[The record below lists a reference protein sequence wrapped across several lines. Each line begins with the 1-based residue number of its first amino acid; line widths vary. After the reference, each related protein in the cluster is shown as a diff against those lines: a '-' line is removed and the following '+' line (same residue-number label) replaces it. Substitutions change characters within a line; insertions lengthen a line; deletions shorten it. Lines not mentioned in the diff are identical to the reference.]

1 MLEIPANI
9 HTLREALLVPERE
22 RRKEPGCSR
31 RPVGSGNPEDELRLR
46 SRGGAPATAHR
57 APCLVAGQSTSKTG
71 LVSCANNISRSRV
84 NYKKA
89 PKERRTAAY
98 VEARL
103 DNLEKDW
110 TLFYN
115 THRQM
120 ITEVD
125 AKMLDAS
132 TYMKGNVYESTE
144 EIYIEYKSELKGELS
159 RLQRL
164 IQTPVPSGSGKQSDN
179 NSNIRLPKISIPTFS
194 GKYDEWVT
202 FRDLFDSLIRT
213 NDSLDEVQKLHYLKG
228 YLEGEAEQLVRHIP
242 ISRDNFEVCWKQLE
256 SRYNNKKYLANCILK
271 RMFGQKPLQ
280 GESAGAIKELLDT
293 TNECLHALLNLGVDI
308 KSWDIMVIYVISL
321 KLDPESRKLWEA
333 RTSDSSSVLSELVN
347 FKEFLEQRFRS
358 LEFLDGKGNAKV
370 TQPNHIKSLHT
381 TESSSV
387 TCKYC
392 SDAHKIA
399 NCKSFGKEDVEARR
413 EFVRSSKLCFNC
425 LAPNHTVYLCRVI
438 TRCRVCHK
446 KHHSLLHTQKCP
458 VRLSENKVE
467 EGVTPFDSPTVPGES
482 NKVVS
487 CSTNMQSQVL
497 LATTLVQVKSS
508 AGNNVLRSLL
518 DQGSQASF
526 ITEAAVQR
534 LRLQRVPHKCV
545 VSGVG
550 SDKKP
555 SCASKYVVEIQIQ
568 SLHDPACIVKVKA
581 HVLRELTSSIPDQQ
595 VKLQWWSELFQVK
608 LADPTFA
615 TPSKIDLLLGAEVC
629 GQIIVDGLIRGPPG
643 TPLAQN
649 TKLGWILFGQVTNEC
664 KDNKLCSTTSVV
676 NNHAKISEDDFQG
689 FGQFQS
695 QHSQIVEEKEKVE
708 VELEREQMCTET
720 AVSGDVLAGCQ
731 SVEQGFEIHKQ
742 MTDLLQT
749 VFEAFAA
756 AVDFRIVDA
765 RGEEDDV
772 NLVTAQT
779 VAPIKQTSLPHVES
793 YGVVL
798 LYDLLIDDAEEL
810 STPEQV
816 AEAGLE
822 LKSNATAT
830 VIYCVG
836 SKNTDN
842 TNLNPFIGSK
852 RALRVGGDVDNAYEQ
867 KEASLIAFWL
877 AWSKSSR
884 VQVEGHRGQE
894 SKCSIVRGAVPQS
907 HRLVPTV

>member
-1 MLEIPANI
+1 METYI
-9 HTLREALLVPERE
+9 
-22 RRKEPGCSR
+22 
-31 RPVGSGNPEDELRLR
+31 
-46 SRGGAPATAHR
+46 
-57 APCLVAGQSTSKTG
+57 KTQTDTQ
-71 LVSCANNISRSRV
+71 NNISRSRV

-110 TLFYN
+110 TLFCN

-125 AKMLDAS
+125 AKMLDSSA
-132 TYMKGNVYESTE
+132 YMKGNVYESTE

-159 RLQRL
+159 GLQRL
-164 IQTPVPSGSGKQSDN
+164 IQTPAPSGSGKQSDSS
-179 NSNIRLPKISIPTFS
+179 SNIRLPKISIPTFS

-228 YLEGEAEQLVRHIP
+228 YLVGEAEQLVRHIP
-242 ISRDNFEVCWKQLE
+242 ISRGNFEVCWGQLE

-271 RMFGQKPLQ
+271 RMFDQKPLQ
-280 GESAGAIKELLDT
+280 GESSGAIKELLDT
-293 TNECLHALLNLGVDI
+293 TNECLHALLSLGVDI

-333 RTSDSSSVLSELVN
+333 RTSDSSSELPELVV

-370 TQPNHIKSLHT
+370 TQPNHSNHIKSLHT

-399 NCKSFGKEDVEARR
+399 NCKSFGKEDVETRR

-458 VRLSENKVE
+458 VRLSGNKVE
-467 EGVTPFDSPTVPGES
+467 EGVTPFNSPTVPGES

-497 LATTLVQVKSS
+497 LATALVQVESS
-508 AGNNVLRSLL
+508 AGNKVLRSLL

-568 SLHDPACIVKVKA
+568 SLHDPACIIKVKA

-595 VKLQWWSELFQVK
+595 VKLQWWPELYQVK

-615 TPSKIDLLLGAEVC
+615 NPSKIDLLLGAEF
-629 GQIIVDGLIRGPPG
+629 LKH
-643 TPLAQN
+643 L
-649 TKLGWILFGQVTNEC
+649 
-664 KDNKLCSTTSVV
+664 
-676 NNHAKISEDDFQG
+676 
-689 FGQFQS
+689 S
-695 QHSQIVEEKEKVE
+695 QQWS
-708 VELEREQMCTET
+708 
-720 AVSGDVLAGCQ
+720 
-731 SVEQGFEIHKQ
+731 
-742 MTDLLQT
+742 
-749 VFEAFAA
+749 FA
-756 AVDFRIVDA
+756 
-765 RGEEDDV
+765 
-772 NLVTAQT
+772 
-779 VAPIKQTSLPHVES
+779 S
-793 YGVVL
+793 
-798 LYDLLIDDAEEL
+798 
-810 STPEQV
+810 
-816 AEAGLE
+816 
-822 LKSNATAT
+822 
-830 VIYCVG
+830 
-836 SKNTDN
+836 
-842 TNLNPFIGSK
+842 
-852 RALRVGGDVDNAYEQ
+852 
-867 KEASLIAFWL
+867 
-877 AWSKSSR
+877 
-884 VQVEGHRGQE
+884 
-894 SKCSIVRGAVPQS
+894 
-907 HRLVPTV
+907 

>member
-1 MLEIPANI
+1 METYI
-9 HTLREALLVPERE
+9 
-22 RRKEPGCSR
+22 
-31 RPVGSGNPEDELRLR
+31 
-46 SRGGAPATAHR
+46 
-57 APCLVAGQSTSKTG
+57 KTQTDTQ
-71 LVSCANNISRSRV
+71 NNISRSRV

-144 EIYIEYKSELKGELS
+144 EIYIEYKSELKEELS

-164 IQTPVPSGSGKQSDN
+164 IQTPAPSGSGKQSDSS
-179 NSNIRLPKISIPTFS
+179 SNIRLPKISIPTFS

-228 YLEGEAEQLVRHIP
+228 YLVGEAEQLVRHIP

-256 SRYNNKKYLANCILK
+256 SRYNNKKYLANCVLK
-271 RMFGQKPLQ
+271 RMFSQKPLQ

-293 TNECLHALLNLGVDI
+293 TNECLHALSSLGVDM
-308 KSWDIMVIYVISL
+308 KSWDIIVIYVISL

-333 RTSDSSSVLSELVN
+333 RTSDSSSELPELVN

-370 TQPNHIKSLHT
+370 TQPNHVNQVKSLHT

-458 VRLSENKVE
+458 VRLSGNKVE
-467 EGVTPFDSPTVPGES
+467 EGVTTFNSPTVPGES

-487 CSTNMQSQVL
+487 CSTNMQSEVL
-497 LATTLVQVKSS
+497 LATALVQVESS
-508 AGNNVLRSLL
+508 AGNKVLRSLL
-518 DQGSQASF
+518 DPGSQASF

-595 VKLQWWSELFQVK
+595 GKLQWWSELYQVK

-664 KDNKLCSTTSVV
+664 TDNKLCSITSVV

-689 FGQFQS
+689 FWQFQS

-749 VFEAFAA
+749 VFEAFVA
-756 AVDFRIVDA
+756 AVEFRIVDA
-765 RGEEDDV
+765 RGEEDHV
-772 NLVTAQT
+772 NLVAAQT
-779 VAPIKQTSLPHVES
+779 VASIKQIFVPHVES

-798 LYDLLIDDAEEL
+798 LSNLLIDVAAEL

-816 AEAGLE
+816 AEADLE
-822 LKSNATAT
+822 LKSNATAIVT
-830 VIYCVG
+830 YCVG
-836 SKNTDN
+836 SKNTGN

-852 RALRVGGDVDNAYEQ
+852 RALRVSGDVDNAYRDEFFKQ
-867 KEASLIAFWL
+867 LIL
-877 AWSKSSR
+877 RPLKLNSR
-884 VQVEGHRGQE
+884 FKYWIFCVTHIDRFYVRKYVRYKRAHQTPEPRVGHIV
-894 SKCSIVRGAVPQS
+894 IVREDSPAPVHERYDDKAAKQGM
-907 HRLVPTV
+907 LVWTISPVWYEQDGVETINS